1 MADCPTLPDNPE
13 LEIVCR
19 AAEAAH
25 RAAAAAEALAARGST
40 LADWSS
46 LIQALGLTLLPVA
59 AVVLLWNLYGPI
71 REIVGSRKFTI
82 KIGPFELSAQEA
94 AEQLGKQI
102 EDLQRKLV
110 ELEAARLAPQPAP
123 TRPRRTF
130 PGPAPAGSVPSPQP
144 PAFDD
149 PFSDALPRP
158 APRPAPDDFF
168 GDQPVGSPPQPV
180 PISILWVD
188 DRPQNNAFAIAALE
202 DAGHRI
208 RTVRSS
214 AEAEAA
220 LRTGRFDAI
229 LSDIGRP
236 VGRDAGLDL
245 LRKLREAGD
254 QRPYGFYSSAA
265 SLARNKAAIAELD
278 AFVAT
283 SSFVELLAAV
293 RVVAVRPS
301 P

>member
-1 MADCPTLPDNPE
+1 MADCPALPDNPE

-19 AAEAAH
+19 AADAAE
-25 RAAAAAEALAARGST
+25 RAAAAAEALAARSSSM
-40 LADWSS
+40 ADWSG

-102 EDLQRKLV
+102 EDLQRKVV
-110 ELEAARLAPQPAP
+110 ELEAGRAAPRPIPTHPKAPFEPSPFGPVPSPPPTPLEDPFADRVPRPAARPAP
-123 TRPRRTF
+123 GDFIDSPLA
-130 PGPAPAGSVPSPQP
+130 GPAPP
-144 PAFDD
+144 PAT
-149 PFSDALPRP
+149 LN
-158 APRPAPDDFF
+158 
-168 GDQPVGSPPQPV
+168 
-180 PISILWVD
+180 ILWVD
-188 DRPQNNAFAIAALE
+188 DRPQNNAFEIAALE
-202 DAGHRI
+202 EAGHRI

-214 AEAEAA
+214 GEAEAA
-220 LRTGRFDAI
+220 LRSGRIDAI
-229 LSDIGRP
+229 LSDMGRP
-236 VGRDAGLDL
+236 EGRNAGLEL
-245 LRKLREAGD
+245 LRKLRAAGD
-254 QRPYGFYSSAA
+254 RRPYGFYSSSA
-265 SLARNKAAIAELD
+265 SLARNDAEIAELD

-293 RVVAVRPS
+293 RALAARPA

>member
-1 MADCPTLPDNPE
+1 MADCPALPDNPE
-13 LEIVCR
+13 LAIVCR
-19 AAEAAH
+19 AAEAAE

-40 LADWSS
+40 LSEWSGF
-46 LIQALGLTLLPVA
+46 IQALGLTLLPVA
-59 AVVLLWNLYGPI
+59 AIVLLWKLYGPI
-71 REIVGSRKFTI
+71 RAIIGSRKFTI

-102 EDLQRKLV
+102 EDLQRKV
-110 ELEAARLAPQPAP
+110 VDLEAGRAAPRPIP
-123 TRPRRTF
+123 TRPKAPYEPSPF
-130 PGPAPAGSVPSPQP
+130 GPVPSPP
-144 PAFDD
+144 PPPLDD
-149 PFSDALPRP
+149 PFSDSELRP
-158 APRPAPDDFF
+158 APSPAPDDFF
-168 GDQPVGSPPQPV
+168 DVPLAGSAPQPV
-180 PISILWVD
+180 PLRILWVD

-202 DAGHRI
+202 DTEHSI

-236 VGRDAGLDL
+236 EGRDAGLDL
-245 LRKLREAGD
+245 LRKLRAAGETL
-254 QRPYGFYSSAA
+254 PFGFYSSAA
-265 SLARNKAAIAELD
+265 SLTRNASAIAELD

-293 RVVAVRPS
+293 RAVAARPS